1 MFLFSC
7 CTTGA
12 EVATAQEVVIEPVSS
27 TARPE
32 NGESETESFT
42 CLVKRNDG
50 EWGMLCDSW
59 GDCIQIIKVN
69 GGKVKDYNDTVEA
82 ELQLTP
88 GDVIVQIDGKDVH
101 PQSLPDLKDLAQAEF
116 KVVRP
121 AHRSLNVTK
130 EESEK
135 WGLKMTYQNR
145 RSSRLRVNAVNDGGM
160 KAYNA
165 MAGIDTQVKEADFIV
180 GVNGCQADPQKMLEV
195 FRGCSEVDMTII
207 RLEK

>member
-1 MFLFSC
+1 
-7 CTTGA
+7 
-12 EVATAQEVVIEPVSS
+12 
-27 TARPE
+27 
-32 NGESETESFT
+32 
-42 CLVKRNDG
+42 VKRDDG

-69 GGKVKDYNDTVEA
+69 GGKVKDYNDAVDA
-82 ELQLTP
+82 ALQLTP

-101 PQSLPDLKDLAQAEF
+101 PQSLPDLKDMTQAEF

-130 EESEK
+130 EESDK

-145 RSSRLRVNAVNDGGM
+145 RSSCLRVNAVNDGGM

-165 MAGIDTQVKEADFIV
+165 TAGIDTQVKEADFIV